1 VRGEEREA
9 RIDPDGMAAQP
20 TQQRIEALDF
30 VRGVALFGILYM
42 NVLLFGL
49 PYAYN
54 NPANAGGATGANL
67 WVWGFGEIFVEGTQ
81 RGLFSILFGA
91 STILLTSRLETAGR
105 RDSADIYFRR
115 SLWLIAFGMV
125 DAYVLLWNGDILFLY
140 GVAALF
146 LYAFRVLVPKRLIAF
161 GVVALLIAC
170 AWNGYE
176 TWDLLAKHR
185 AYEAAVAVQNAGT
198 EPSPAQQQAIA
209 EWPTAAA
216 EFVVTPQDAAA
227 ATAAAVRP
235 YPELFVSLAP
245 QNAYAESWGTYRFF
259 CDVFGMMLIGM
270 GLFKMGVLTLK
281 VRTRVYLAMMGLG
294 YAVGLAVNAAET
306 RWVMDHGF
314 SAVAFAQAHVTYD
327 VGRLAT
333 TLGHLGALL
342 LFVKSG
348 LLPWLRRAVA
358 AVGRMAVTNYL
369 LQSLAGAVIFIGFG
383 WFGQLERYQ
392 LYYVFAAICLGELV
406 FSLAW
411 LHFFRFG
418 PVEWL
423 WRCLTYLK
431 RPPLRKAA
439 AIARAPAGG

>member
-1 VRGEEREA
+1 MRGEERTVLV
-9 RIDPDGMAAQP
+9 DSGGAAAP
-20 TQQRIEALDF
+20 TANRIEALDF
-30 VRGVALFGILYM
+30 VRGIALFGILYM
-42 NVLLFGL
+42 NILLFGL
-49 PYAYN
+49 PYAYS

-91 STILLTSRLETAGR
+91 STILLTARLGAAGR

-115 SLWLIAFGMV
+115 SLWLIGFGMF
-125 DAYVLLWNGDILFLY
+125 DAYVLLWQGDILFLY

-146 LYAFRVLVPKRLIAF
+146 LYAFRTLSPKRLIAL
-161 GVVALLIAC
+161 GLVALLIAC
-170 AWNGYE
+170 AWNAHE
-176 TWDLLAKHR
+176 TWDLLGTHD
-185 AYEAAVAVQNAGT
+185 AYEAASAAQASGA
-198 EPSPAQQQAIA
+198 ELSPAQQQAIA
-209 EWPTAAA
+209 DWPAAAA

-235 YPELFVSLAP
+235 YPLLFAANAP
-245 QNAYAESWGTYRFF
+245 QVAYAESWGTYRYF

-270 GLFKMGVLTLK
+270 GLFKLGVLTLR

-294 YAVGLAVNAAET
+294 YAIGLAVNAAET

-314 SAVAFAQAHVTYD
+314 GAVAFAQAHVTYD

-333 TLGHLGALL
+333 TLGHLGAML

-348 LLPWLRRAVA
+348 LLPWARRAVA

-369 LQSLAGAVIFIGFG
+369 LQSLAGAVIFVGFG
-383 WFGQLERYQ
+383 LFGQLQRYQ
-392 LYYVFAAICLGELV
+392 LYYVFAAICAGELV

-411 LHFFRFG
+411 LRAFRFG

-423 WRCLTYLK
+423 WRWATYLK
-431 RPPLRKAA
+431 RPPLGKRA
-439 AIARAPAGG
+439 AIAPVSAKV